1 MLGKQHMMHR
11 MIGAQ
16 YPLRRT
22 VKPWV
27 MARRRWPQKG
37 GRMNRMLV
45 FLVTGLAAGAAAT
58 LSLSSDSPTI
68 SGSASVI
75 DGDTIKLGPLSIR
88 IHGID
93 APEQGQTCQ
102 QRNGRPWDC
111 GSAAT
116 AALADM
122 IKGLSLDCVPFETD
136 AYGRIIAR
144 CLAGNRDLGR
154 EMAAL
159 GLAWAYREY
168 SEDYVEV
175 EGGARSQGLGIWQ
188 GTAQAPWDYRAN
200 RWERAVADAPG
211 GCPIKG
217 NISAKGERIYH
228 TPWSSAYAKTQI
240 DEAQGERWFCD
251 EAEAVAAG
259 WRAARSR

>member
-1 MLGKQHMMHR
+1 MKANKLL
-11 MIGAQ
+11 ICLA
-16 YPLRRT
+16 
-22 VKPWV
+22 
-27 MARRRWPQKG
+27 
-37 GRMNRMLV
+37 
-45 FLVTGLAAGAAAT
+45 TGLTAMTVVVPT
-58 LSLSSDSPTI
+58 LSSEDPTI
-68 SGSASVI
+68 TGNAAVV

-102 QRNGRPWDC
+102 QRNGRHWDC

-116 AALADM
+116 AAMAELV
-122 IKGLSLDCVPFETD
+122 KGQALECEPLDKD

-144 CLAGNRDLGR
+144 CHAGDRDLGG

-168 SEDYVEV
+168 SEDYSDVE
-175 EGGARSQGLGIWQ
+175 EMARSRGLGIWQ
-188 GTAQAPWDYRAN
+188 GTAQAPWEYRAN
-200 RWERAVADAPG
+200 RWERAVADAPN

-228 TPWSSAYAKTQI
+228 TPWSSAYARTQI
-240 DEAQGERWFCD
+240 DEANGERWFCD

-259 WRAARSR
+259 WRPARSR

>member
-1 MLGKQHMMHR
+1 MRHKATKIAKFLACLTLG
-11 MIGAQ
+11 
-16 YPLRRT
+16 LST
-22 VKPWV
+22 VAAV
-27 MARRRWPQKG
+27 ASTRASAST
-37 GRMNRMLV
+37 LV
-45 FLVTGLAAGAAAT
+45 
-58 LSLSSDSPTI
+58 
-68 SGSASVI
+68 SGSATVV

-111 GSAAT
+111 GSVAT
-116 AALADM
+116 AAMADM
-122 IKGLSLDCVPFETD
+122 VRGKALECEPLDTD

-144 CLAGNRDLGR
+144 CLAGDRDLGG
-154 EMAAL
+154 EMAAV

-168 SEDYVEV
+168 SEDYAGVEAA
-175 EGGARSQGLGIWQ
+175 ARRQGIGIWQ
-188 GTAQAPWDYRAN
+188 GAAQAPWEYRAN
-200 RWERAVADAPG
+200 GWERAVADAPN

-228 TPWSSAYAKTQI
+228 TPWSSAYARTQI
-240 DEAQGERWFCD
+240 DESKGERWFCD

-259 WRAARSR
+259 WRGARSN

>member
-1 MLGKQHMMHR
+1 MRHKAIKIAKFLACLTLG
-11 MIGAQ
+11 
-16 YPLRRT
+16 LST
-22 VKPWV
+22 VAAV
-27 MARRRWPQKG
+27 ASTQA
-37 GRMNRMLV
+37 NASTLV
-45 FLVTGLAAGAAAT
+45 
-58 LSLSSDSPTI
+58 
-68 SGSASVI
+68 SGSATVV

-116 AALADM
+116 AAMADM
-122 IKGLSLDCVPFETD
+122 VEGKALECEPLDTD

-144 CLAGNRDLGR
+144 CLAGDRDLGG

-168 SEDYVEV
+168 SEDYAGVETA
-175 EGGARSQGLGIWQ
+175 ARSQGLGVWQ
-188 GTAQAPWDYRAN
+188 GTAQAPWEYRAN
-200 RWERAVADAPG
+200 RWERAVVDAPD

-228 TPWSSAYAKTQI
+228 TPWSSAYARTQI
-240 DEAQGERWFCD
+240 DEAKGERWFCD
-251 EAEAVAAG
+251 EAEAVKAG
-259 WRAARSR
+259 WRAAKS

>member
-1 MLGKQHMMHR
+1 MAEDWPEGVATVIGSKMH
-11 MIGAQ
+11 GTSKVVAC
-16 YPLRRT
+16 LAT
-22 VKPWV
+22 
-27 MARRRWPQKG
+27 G
-37 GRMNRMLV
+37 
-45 FLVTGLAAGAAAT
+45 FLAGTAAT
-58 LSLSSDSPTI
+58 QSLGGDNPII
-68 SGSASVI
+68 SGSAAVV

-93 APEQGQTCQ
+93 APERSQTCQ

-116 AALADM
+116 AAMADM
-122 IKGLSLDCVPFETD
+122 VKGQALECEPLDAD

-144 CLAGNRDLGR
+144 CLAGDRDLGG

-168 SEDYVEV
+168 SEDYAGVEAA
-175 EGGARSQGLGIWQ
+175 ARRQGIGIWQ
-188 GTAQAPWDYRAN
+188 GTAQAPWEYRAN
-200 RWERAVADAPG
+200 GWERAVVAAPG

-228 TPWSSAYAKTQI
+228 TPWSSAYDRTQI
-240 DEAQGERWFCD
+240 DESKGERWFCD

-259 WRAARSR
+259 WRGARWK